1 MLQKGRKERDSE
13 VFKINKK
20 LLKLNYLVVSSLT
33 LHNQIIGLTFH
44 LQTIIYGTKNRDLY
58 FTKRIANAAGVN
70 VHKTFKTM
78 VSRSKKIN
86 NVIEFCKV

>member
-1 MLQKGRKERDSE
+1 MVG
-13 VFKINKK
+13 
-20 LLKLNYLVVSSLT
+20 SLT

-70 VHKTFKTM
+70 VHTPLQNYGIQKQKN
-78 VSRSKKIN
+78 K
-86 NVIEFCKV
+86 